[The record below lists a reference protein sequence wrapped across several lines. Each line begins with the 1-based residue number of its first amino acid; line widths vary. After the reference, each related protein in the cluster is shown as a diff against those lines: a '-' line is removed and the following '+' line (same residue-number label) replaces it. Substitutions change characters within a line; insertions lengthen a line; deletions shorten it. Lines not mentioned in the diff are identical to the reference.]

1 MNFQNITAIILA
13 GGRGSRIN
21 KITIKKPKAL
31 IKFNKK
37 NLLTLIIN
45 NLSKYNFK
53 EIIILA
59 GYKGSQ
65 IKKKYH
71 NKYFNLTKVICFIEK
86 KRLGTWGAVHNYKKN
101 IKNNFILINGDTIFN
116 ADLRKFS
123 KFNLQKEKIVMFL
136 TNNHKYKENEK
147 LNKINI
153 NKKNYII
160 YSKTSKYIN
169 SGTYYI
175 SKKIFKY
182 SSKEFKSI
190 ENELIPFLIKK
201 NKIKGVIENKTLID
215 VGTNKNLKFANKNI
229 KKILKKP
236 AVFFDRDG
244 VINYNYDY
252 VHKFKDFKFRPGI
265 LKSLKYL
272 SKNKIYIFIVT
283 NQAGIGKKIFKEKD
297 FYNLHKKIKAFFI
310 KKNIFINDVIFSPY
324 HPNAKIKKY
333 KKNSLFR
340 KPGNLMIEKII
351 SNWEIDRKR
360 SFMIG
365 DSKTDYIAAKRSNLY
380 FEYPDKNLFNQI
392 TKICKKFNI
401 NNY

>member
-1 MNFQNITAIILA
+1 MNIKNITAIILA

-21 KITIKKPKAL
+21 KITSKKSKVL

-37 NLLTLIIN
+37 TLLTLIIN

-59 GYKGSQ
+59 GYKGYQ

-71 NKYFNLTKVICFIEK
+71 NKYFNLTKVTCFIEK
-86 KRLGTWGAVHNYKKN
+86 KRLGTWGAVHNYKKH
-101 IKNNFILINGDTIFN
+101 IKNNFILVNGDTIFN
-116 ADLRKFS
+116 GNLKKFS
-123 KFNLQKEKIVMFL
+123 KFNLQKEKIAMFL
-136 TNNHKYKENEK
+136 TNNHEYNENIK

-160 YSKTSKYIN
+160 FSKRSKYIN

-175 SKKIFKY
+175 SKNIFKY
-182 SSKEFKSI
+182 SNKKIKSI
-190 ENELIPFLIKK
+190 ENELIPFLTKK
-201 NKIKGVIENKTLID
+201 NKIKAIIENKILID

-244 VINYNYDY
+244 VINYDYGY

-272 SKNKIYIFIVT
+272 SKKRVYIFIVT

-297 FYNLHKKIKAFFI
+297 FYTLHKKIKDFLI
-310 KKNIFINDVIFSPY
+310 KKNIFVNDVIFSPY
-324 HPNAKIKKY
+324 HPKAKIKKY

-340 KPGNLMIEKII
+340 KPGNLMIEKLFC
-351 SNWEIDRKR
+351 NWEIDRKK

-365 DSKTDYIAAKRSNLY
+365 DAKTDKTAAKKSRIY
-380 FEYPDKNLFNQI
+380 FEYPNKNLFNQI
-392 TKICKKFNI
+392 TGICKKLNI

>member
-1 MNFQNITAIILA
+1 MNFKNITAIILA

-21 KITIKKPKAL
+21 KITSKKSKVL

-37 NLLTLIIN
+37 TLLTLIIN

-59 GYKGSQ
+59 GYKGYQ

-71 NKYFNLTKVICFIEK
+71 SKYFNLTKVICFIEK

-101 IKNNFILINGDTIFN
+101 IKNNFILVNGDTIFN
-116 ADLRKFS
+116 GDLKKFS
-123 KFNLQKEKIVMFL
+123 KFNLQKEKIAIFL
-136 TNNHKYKENEK
+136 TNNHKYKENKK

-182 SSKEFKSI
+182 SNKKIKSI
-190 ENELIPFLIKK
+190 ENDLIPFLIKK
-201 NKIKGVIENKTLID
+201 NKIKGIIENKTLID

-244 VINYNYDY
+244 VVNYDYGY

-272 SKNKIYIFIVT
+272 SQKKVYIFIVT

-297 FYNLHKKIKAFFI
+297 FYTLHKKIKDFLVQ
-310 KKNIFINDVIFSPY
+310 KNIFINDVIFSPF
-324 HPNAKIKKY
+324 HPKAKIKKY

-340 KPGNLMIEKII
+340 KPGNLMIEKLF
-351 SNWEIDRKR
+351 SNWELDRRR

-365 DSKTDYIAAKRSNLY
+365 DTKKDQAAAKKSKIY
-380 FEYPDKNLFNQI
+380 FEYPNKNIFNQI
-392 TKICKKFNI
+392 TGICKKLGI